1 MIKIMGLVLGLAL
14 SSNAVADNLEVM
26 TKNVRAV
33 CQLPAQ
39 QAKYWQVTKMA
50 NGNNRLLL
58 LEINAEAMFTHAE
71 WVAVQ
76 QVLKI
81 QQRRKNKDFGDCTQ
95 KLTPVFLNKF
105 ADAITVPKTDSV
117 VTPPP
122 PLMTGADRDAHGCIG
137 SAGYAWC
144 ERTKDC
150 ERPWELAEK
159 EGFELT
165 AQAFSAFCQQVK

>member
-1 MIKIMGLVLGLAL
+1 MIKIIGLVLGLAL
-14 SSNAVADNLEVM
+14 SSSAVADNLAVM

-50 NGNNRLLL
+50 NGDNRLIL

-81 QQRRKNKDFGDCTQ
+81 QQRRKNTDFGDCTQ

-105 ADAITVPKTDSV
+105 ADAITDSV
-117 VTPPP
+117 VASPP
-122 PLMTGADRDAHGCIG
+122 PLMTGADRDAQGCIG

-144 ERTKDC
+144 ERTKAC

-159 EGFELT
+159 EGFELS
-165 AQAFSAFCQQVK
+165 AQAFSAFCQ